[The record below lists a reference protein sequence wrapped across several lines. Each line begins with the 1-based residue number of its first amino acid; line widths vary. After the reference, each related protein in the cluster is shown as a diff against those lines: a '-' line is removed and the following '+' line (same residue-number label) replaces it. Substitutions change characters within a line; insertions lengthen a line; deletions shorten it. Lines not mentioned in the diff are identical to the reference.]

1 MTNLTPGEALSK
13 AVADTYAAALLAQ
26 TYHWNV
32 KGPSFYGHHKL
43 FEELYDDAFGAIDGL
58 AERMLAL
65 GSTRPA
71 GLPPWVLSRPCRLPI
86 GISADAM
93 IDDLIGAQEQ
103 TVRPR
108 PRAMRRKQRPT
119 RSPPACSRTGSRP
132 MRSRP
137 GCSGACAPED
147 RGSGRTTKI

>member
-1 MTNLTPGEALSK
+1 MTNLTLVTEALSK

-65 GSTRPA
+65 GSDAPGGFAALGALATVPSPR
-71 GLPPWVLSRPCRLPI
+71 S

-103 TVRPR
+103 TVRVLK
-108 PRAMRRKQRPT
+108 A
-119 RSPPACSRTGSRP
+119 ACDAAEAASDGVTAG
-132 MRSRP
+132 ML
-137 GCSGACAPED
+137 ED
-147 RGSGRTTKI
+147 RIEAHEKQAWMLRSVRA